1 MLTTQ
6 QDETGFVVHYRSY
19 RLALAL
25 LILPPL
31 MLIEHLPALLD
42 GSIDNSNLVALALG
56 VFLPLIAAYLMIEIA
71 SFSFSQRDNLFRWR
85 WRNLL
90 RHESLDL
97 PLDRVISVRREAV
110 EAGDSGLSYRLIV
123 ELDDHSIVGLTR
135 AYSGYQ
141 DKQLDQI
148 VDEIRAYLGHIVPMR

>member
-1 MLTTQ
+1 MLTSK
-6 QDETGFVVHYRSY
+6 QDETGFVVRYRSY
-19 RLALAL
+19 RLALVL

-31 MLIEHLPALLD
+31 MLVEHLPALLD
-42 GSIDNSNLVALALG
+42 GSIDNSDLVALALG
-56 VFLPLIAAYLMIEIA
+56 VFVPLIAAYLMIEIA
-71 SFSFSQRDNLFRWR
+71 SFSFSQRDNLFRWQ

-90 RHESLDL
+90 RHKSLDL
-97 PLDRVISVRREAV
+97 PLERVMSVRREAV

-123 ELDDHSIVGLTR
+123 ELDDHSIIGLTR

-148 VDEIRAYLGHIVPMR
+148 VEAIRAYLGHIVPMR